1 MRDGERNKRVS
12 AGIGCSRGVGE
23 TRSDLIAGMPT
34 QVVSLNHAGNES
46 RVNHQATR
54 THAPPASLI
63 LASAVFEKSLAF
75 TMIGIRQGAFAKHLE
90 VAGFGDVKNESGIL
104 H

>member
-1 MRDGERNKRVS
+1 MHDGERNKRVS
-12 AGIGCSRGVGE
+12 ADVGCSRGVGE
-23 TRSDLIAGMPT
+23 MRSDLIANMPT
-34 QVVSLNHAGNES
+34 QVDSLKHARNES

-75 TMIGIRQGAFAKHLE
+75 TMIGILG
-90 VAGFGDVKNESGIL
+90 S
-104 H
+104 